1 MTVSGTTWEFVSIT
15 LFFQCASYVWN
26 WTLAIITLV
35 DGYILFFGCTY
46 CHIGKN
52 SIPINLFSCVLKTK
66 YGTHNSPGTVS
77 SQVRR
82 FCPALLCHSSTIYC
96 CVYYKIYQCGVD
108 KYEKPYLHRIIV
120 VFIVIFWI
128 ISSKFLLILCILRNT
143 YTC

>member
-1 MTVSGTTWEFVSIT
+1 MGIFCSLAVPI
-15 LFFQCASYVWN
+15 A
-26 WTLAIITLV
+26 TLAR
-35 DGYILFFGCTY
+35 ILFQLTCFPVK
-46 CHIGKN
+46 I
-52 SIPINLFSCVLKTK
+52 LLELKTK

-120 VFIVIFWI
+120 VFIVIF
-128 ISSKFLLILCILRNT
+128 
-143 YTC
+143 